1 VSSARPLAT
10 GPDVGESPCGFE
22 VRWYHLG
29 EQRHGPF
36 ADLAELAGYMAE
48 RRLPRPDELLVREA
62 RIRARG

>member
-10 GPDVGESPCGFE
+10 GPEVGESPCGFE

-36 ADLAELAGYMAE
+36 ADMRELAEHMKRHG
-48 RRLPRPDELLVREA
+48 LPRPDELLA
-62 RIRARG
+62 PLM